1 MNILIV
7 DDEPGLAAGLAG
19 WLKENG
25 WGALGVATT
34 SDEAVEWIN
43 RNGRVDVLV
52 CDVAIEPADGFT
64 LRETIQPHLPK
75 MRTIFISA
83 YDLSEHTAR
92 MEGCHFL
99 PKPVTGE
106 ALDDAIRGLFQPKA
120 PKSFMPPVNTPVEPA
135 PRSSGPATPRV
146 IAASPRAVASK
157 DVRVVAAAG
166 PARPRA
172 TAVAR
177 PAAKPKVASPK
188 TPSPT
193 AKAPGQAGWEME
205 LPPDE
210 LVGSAVGDY
219 RVETK
224 IEQGVQGSIYRAL
237 QTSMGRQ
244 VRLYVLDRKLAQDP
258 LEIERFMSNASVKAN
273 VRHPYIF
280 AVYEAGES
288 NGVYFYSCEYFP
300 CRSVQ
305 WLREAGVSLDER
317 TALQAMKV
325 AAEVMDYFSRE
336 NITHNLLSENSVL
349 VGPNGR
355 PRIANIAAHEVT
367 KRFGVAQEMQE
378 LGRIIAGVL
387 PETSQALGVRK
398 FASSLASGETDA
410 FPDWSALS
418 QKITAMEPNV
428 APEDAYKLEAQ
439 ERAASRMV
447 EVARER
453 QRRSILISSAVSLC
467 LFSLAL
473 GFLWWFLFRPKG
485 GDVRAFNR
493 MIEIPAGEFIYQDG
507 QKLGLPTFFIDEYE
521 VSIGQYAEFLKYL
534 EQHPGEAAKFDH
546 PGQPKGKSHVPD
558 QWADQGLATGTMHG
572 YYARAKRWGKYH
584 DAPLDV
590 NCPVFGVDWFDA
602 FAYAKWKGRRLPT
615 EQEWEKAARGTQ
627 GFKYPWGNE
636 PDGTKVNS
644 GSDFDPNPKMGG
656 EQDGYKRWS
665 PVDAKKGD
673 RSPFGV
679 IDTAGNVSEWTAS
692 LDTDPRMSS
701 QKIPVIR
708 GGNWKNPDYSIARR
722 VLLLTDL
729 QADDALG
736 FRTASDVQPGKAAK

>member
-1 MNILIV
+1 
-7 DDEPGLAAGLAG
+7 
-19 WLKENG
+19 
-25 WGALGVATT
+25 
-34 SDEAVEWIN
+34 
-43 RNGRVDVLV
+43 
-52 CDVAIEPADGFT
+52 
-64 LRETIQPHLPK
+64 
-75 MRTIFISA
+75 
-83 YDLSEHTAR
+83 
-92 MEGCHFL
+92 
-99 PKPVTGE
+99 
-106 ALDDAIRGLFQPKA
+106 
-120 PKSFMPPVNTPVEPA
+120 
-135 PRSSGPATPRV
+135 
-146 IAASPRAVASK
+146 
-157 DVRVVAAAG
+157 
-166 PARPRA
+166 
-172 TAVAR
+172 
-177 PAAKPKVASPK
+177 
-188 TPSPT
+188 
-193 AKAPGQAGWEME
+193 
-205 LPPDE
+205 
-210 LVGSAVGDY
+210 
-219 RVETK
+219 
-224 IEQGVQGSIYRAL
+224 
-237 QTSMGRQ
+237 
-244 VRLYVLDRKLAQDP
+244 
-258 LEIERFMSNASVKAN
+258 
-273 VRHPYIF
+273 
-280 AVYEAGES
+280 
-288 NGVYFYSCEYFP
+288 
-300 CRSVQ
+300 
-305 WLREAGVSLDER
+305 
-317 TALQAMKV
+317 
-325 AAEVMDYFSRE
+325 
-336 NITHNLLSENSVL
+336 
-349 VGPNGR
+349 
-355 PRIANIAAHEVT
+355 
-367 KRFGVAQEMQE
+367 MQE

-387 PETSQALGVRK
+387 PETSQGLGVRK

-447 EVARER
+447 EVARKR
-453 QRRSILISSAVSLC
+453 QRRSMLISSAVSLC

-473 GFLWWFLFRPKG
+473 GSLWWFLFRPKG

-493 MIEIPAGEFIYQDG
+493 MIEIPGGEFIYQDG
-507 QKLGLPTFFIDEYE
+507 QKLSLPTFFIDEYE

-534 EQHPGEAAKFDH
+534 EQHPGEAVKFDH
-546 PGQPKGKSHVPD
+546 PGQPKGKSHVPA
-558 QWADQGLATGTMHG
+558 QWADQDLATGTMHG

-602 FAYAKWKGRRLPT
+602 FAFAKWKGRRLPT

-636 PDGTKVNS
+636 PDGTRVNS
-644 GSDFDPNPKMGG
+644 GSDFDPNPKKGG

-692 LDTDPRMSS
+692 MDTDPRMSS